1 VRLRGTGIYLAGG
14 RVSAS
19 GRFTD
24 SWESTG
30 IEYRV
35 EIDSSASSADLD
47 ALLQRVDTLAEI
59 PRAIRAIRAGVAVT
73 RVTHPL
79 DVPQRRSWS
88 RQGRIE
94 R

>member
-1 VRLRGTGIYLAGG
+1 MRLRGTGIYLAGG

-59 PRAIRAIRAGVAVT
+59 PRAIRAGVAVT
-73 RVTHPL
+73 RVTYPL